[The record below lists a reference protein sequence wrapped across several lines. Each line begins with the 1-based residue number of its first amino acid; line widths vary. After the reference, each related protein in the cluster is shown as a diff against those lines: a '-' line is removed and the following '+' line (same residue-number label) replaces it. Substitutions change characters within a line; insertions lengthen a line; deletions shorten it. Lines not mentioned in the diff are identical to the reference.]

1 MKIIDSEK
9 LEQFIYKHA
18 DAARAIQKWIEV
30 CEAADWKHHS
40 DLKNDF
46 LSADYVGN
54 NRYVFNIKGNNYRLV
69 TVVTFFAGRMVIRFI
84 GTHSDYDKINA
95 KTI

>member
-9 LEQFIYKHA
+9 LEKFIRKHT
-18 DAARAIQKWIEV
+18 DANSSIQKWVAV
-30 CEAADWKHHS
+30 CEGANWKKHS
-40 DLKNDF
+40 DLKNNF

-54 NRYVFNIKGNNYRLV
+54 NRYVFNIKGNNYRIV
-69 TVVTFFAGRMVIRFI
+69 AVVIFFADRMVIRFV
-84 GTHSDYDKINA
+84 GTHAEYDRIDA

>member
-9 LEQFIYKHA
+9 LEQFIHKHA

-30 CEAADWKHHS
+30 CESADWKHHS

-84 GTHSDYDKINA
+84 GPHSDYDKINA

>member
-9 LEQFIYKHA
+9 LEKFIHKHA
-18 DAARAIQKWIEV
+18 DAGKAIQKWIEA
-30 CEAADWKHHS
+30 CEEANWENHS

-54 NRYVFNIKGNNYRLV
+54 SRYVFNIKGNNYRIV

-84 GTHSDYDKINA
+84 GTQSEYDRIDV

>member
-9 LEQFIYKHA
+9 IEKFIRKHA
-18 DAARAIQKWIEV
+18 DADKPLQKWVQI
-30 CEAADWKHHS
+30 CEAADWKNHS

-54 NRYVFNIKGNNYRLV
+54 NRYVFNIKGNNYRIV
-69 TVVTFFAGRMVIRFI
+69 AVVTFFAGRMVIRFI
-84 GTHSDYDKINA
+84 GTHSDYDKIDV

>member
-9 LEQFIYKHA
+9 LEKFIRKHA
-18 DAARAIQKWIEV
+18 DADKAIQKWIQI
-30 CEAADWKHHS
+30 CEAADC
-40 DLKNDF
+40 

-54 NRYVFNIKGNNYRLV
+54 SRYVFNIKGNNYRIV
-69 TVVTFFAGRMVIRFI
+69 AVVTFFAGRMVIRFI
-84 GTHSDYDKINA
+84 GTHPEYDKIDV